1 MQENIMNNTQELQTK
16 VSVLESH
23 VDHLE
28 TELSYINDLLLR
40 CGFPHGIQT
49 LKITIEQ
56 MLAEGDDNMPD
67 LTEFA

>member
-1 MQENIMNNTQELQTK
+1 MNTTQELQNK
-16 VSVLESH
+16 VSALESQ

-56 MLAEGDDNMPD
+56 MLEEGGDNTMPD

>member
-1 MQENIMNNTQELQTK
+1 MNNTQELQAK

-28 TELSYINDLLLR
+28 TELTYINDLLLR

-56 MLAEGDDNMPD
+56 MLEDGDDNMPD